1 MATSSQVQYAGEINL
16 EYLRIFSSEGVRADL
31 SSIVVEINLFESIF
45 STAFTGNIIIVD
57 TLNLIEKLPILGQE
71 YIELKCSTP
80 QENPTKE
87 SVIEKRFVLHSI
99 VARED
104 ISTGAQAYSLDIATE
119 DSLINLKTRVSK
131 SYTNTINNIVS
142 DVLAIKLGSP
152 QDLNIEPTLGIRRI
166 VSPNVHP
173 YTLINMLKKEAV
185 STLSNNASLP
195 PHFLFFENKNGFNF
209 VSLQSLYNNGIVARL
224 HSGDKESDESL
235 GREAYH
241 KDDTKIA
248 QSNKRIL
255 SYSFGANN
263 DLSSNITNGMMGSN
277 LTTHDIYNKSYQNYN
292 YDYFRDFNKHDRT
305 ETHGKPIYNE
315 SSGPQKY
322 LMSEFTNSS
331 IKVHPTCGLETDKQ
345 HYGDGDLRA
354 NKPQDWILD
363 RQAKMFELTNGGTIN
378 ISMNGNTNMTVGDMV
393 HIYIPVTGVD
403 HDDEEVESTSGNY
416 LITKLRHAISPQQKQ
431 HEIHMQLVRDCTTKS
446 YKQMEG

>member
-1 MATSSQVQYAGEINL
+1 MATSSQVQYAGETNL
-16 EYLRIFSSEGVRADL
+16 EYLRIYSSEGVRADL
-31 SSIVVEINLFESIF
+31 SSIVVEINLFENIF

-119 DSLINLKTRVSK
+119 DSIKNLKTRVSK
-131 SYTNTINNIVS
+131 SYKDSISNIVS
-142 DVLAIKLGSP
+142 DVLKNKLGSS
-152 QDLNIEPTLGIRRI
+152 QNLNISSTSGVRKI

-173 YTLINMLKKEAV
+173 YTLVNMLKKEAV
-185 STLSNNASLP
+185 SDTGLKLS
-195 PHFLFFENKNGFNF
+195 PHFLFFENKNGLNF
-209 VSLQSLYNNGIVARL
+209 TSLESLYNKGSVARL
-224 HSGDKESDESL
+224 HSGDKDGDGFTSQV
-235 GREAYH
+235 AYH
-241 KDDTKIA
+241 NNDTKIA

-255 SYSFGANN
+255 AHSFGNNN
-263 DLSSNITNGMMGSN
+263 DLTVNIVGGMLGSN
-277 LTTHDIYNKSYQNYN
+277 LITHDIYNKSYKTYD
-292 YDYFRDFNKHDRT
+292 YDYFRDFNKHNRL
-305 ETHGKPIYNE
+305 ERNGKPIYNQQII
-315 SSGPQKY
+315 SKKDLGS
-322 LMSEFTNSS
+322 FVNSNV
-331 IKVHPTCGLETDKQ
+331 KVHPTCGLDNDKQ

-363 RQAKMFELTNGGTIN
+363 RQAKICELNNGGIIN
-378 ISMNGNTNMTVGDMV
+378 ISMNGNTLMTVGDIV
-393 HIYIPVTGVD
+393 HINIPITGID
-403 HDDEEVESTSGNY
+403 HDDEEIEYTSGNY
-416 LITKLRHAISPQQKQ
+416 LISKLRHSISPQMKQ

-446 YKQMEG
+446 YKKREEL